1 MPKVVLIPTGSMEH
15 LALGPCLKRLFP
27 RADFEARPLGGH
39 LNGFTST
46 DVTRPVPPPAGP
58 VQKAEDKLAA
68 LLVAS
73 VEPGQGAPADYA
85 CVLEDLELVNDH
97 QPDEVRRVFRSAVE
111 RHLQAHQWPSL
122 ASRQKADDRLRE
134 RCSFHLFRP
143 MTEAY
148 FFGDPAALGRAGAVQ
163 PAQLPPDLDLEQF
176 RTSDQA
182 FLQRPPD
189 ARPKPER
196 RIIDMP
202 DRQRHPKSYLHYLC
216 DPTLMDKKRKYKE
229 TAGGAAALRD
239 LDWQQVLAAPPHCP
253 FLHAFLDDLGC
264 ALNLPL
270 PFLDAAKAHPLT
282 KFPGGQHRLL
292 RNL

>member
-15 LALGPCLKRLFP
+15 LALGPSLARLFP
-27 RADFEARPLGGH
+27 GAHFETRPVGGH

-46 DVTRPVPPPAGP
+46 DVTQA
-58 VQKAEDKLAA
+58 VQAPTGLLKAEDKLAA

-73 VEPGQGAPADYA
+73 VEPGQRAPADYA
-85 CVLEDLELVNDH
+85 CVLDDLELANDH
-97 QPDEVRRVFRSAVE
+97 QPAEVLAVFRSAVQW
-111 RHLQAHQWPSL
+111 HLQNHPWPSL
-122 ASRQKADDRLRE
+122 ASRQKVEARLRD

-148 FFGDPAALGRAGAVQ
+148 FFGDPAALGRAGTVQ

-182 FLQRPPD
+182 FLQLPPD

-196 RIIDMP
+196 RILDMP

-216 DPTLMDKKRKYKE
+216 DPTLKDKKRKYKE
-229 TAGGAAALRD
+229 TGGGATALRG
-239 LDWQQVLAAPPHCP
+239 LDWEQAVAAPPHCP
-253 FLHAFLDDLGC
+253 FLHAFLDDLGW
-264 ALNLPL
+264 ALSSPL
-270 PFLDAAKAHPLT
+270 SFIGAAKAHPLT
-282 KFPGGQHRLL
+282 KFPGGPSRVL

>member
-15 LALGPCLKRLFP
+15 LALAPSLGKLFP
-27 RADFEARPLGGH
+27 RAHFEVRPVGGH

-46 DVTRPVPPPAGP
+46 DVTRPVRPPAGP

-68 LLVAS
+68 QLVAS
-73 VEPGQGAPADYA
+73 IEPGQRAPADYA

-97 QPDEVRRVFRSAVE
+97 QPAEVLAVFRSAVD
-111 RHLQAHQWPSL
+111 RHLQAHLWPSL
-122 ASRQKADDRLRE
+122 ASRQKVEARLRD

-148 FFGDPAALGRAGAVQ
+148 LFGDPAALNRAGAVQ
-163 PAQLPPDLDLEQF
+163 PAQLPTGLDLEQF
-176 RTSDQA
+176 QTDDQA
-182 FLQRPPD
+182 FLRLPPD
-189 ARPKPER
+189 IRPKAER
-196 RIIDMP
+196 RISDMP

-216 DPTLMDKKRKYKE
+216 DPTLTDKKRKYKE

-239 LDWQQVLAAPPHCP
+239 LDWQQVVTAPPHCP
-253 FLHAFLDDLGC
+253 FLHAFLDDLGW

-270 PFLDAAKAHPLT
+270 SFIDAAKAHPLT